1 MRNSKRV
8 QTSQFAE
15 DVTHQAGWMYADLF
29 LALMV
34 IFLATI
40 SFVPKLTAGP
50 ATGNAKQTQTVSLKS
65 VNFDQGMANLYNGF
79 DLPKLRADIADFK
92 KKSKLSDS
100 AQIIYVQ
107 VIGGYAKTEKAS
119 VGTLAAINFSVELK
133 KQAADLFDGAAIKL
147 DTSNAIPSGSVALR
161 MTFAAKS
168 Y

>member
-1 MRNSKRV
+1 MRSKRD
-8 QTSQFAE
+8 SSSRFAE

-40 SFVPKLTAGP
+40 SFVPKLTGGS
-50 ATGNAKQTQTVSLKS
+50 ATGNAQTPQSVSLKS

-79 DLPKLRADIADFK
+79 DLPKLRADIDEFK
-92 KKSKLSDS
+92 KKSKLADS
-100 AQIIYVQ
+100 ADIIYVQ

-119 VGTLAAINFSVELK
+119 VGTLAAIKFSVELK
-133 KQAADLFDGAAIKL
+133 KQAADLFNGAAMKL
-147 DTSNAIPSGSVALR
+147 DTSSSIPSGSVALR

-168 Y
+168 F